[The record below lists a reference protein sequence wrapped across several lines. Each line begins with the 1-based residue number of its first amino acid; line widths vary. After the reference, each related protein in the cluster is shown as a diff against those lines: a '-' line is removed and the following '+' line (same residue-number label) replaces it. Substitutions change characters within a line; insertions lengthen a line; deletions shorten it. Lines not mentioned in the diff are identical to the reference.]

1 MNCVIFCVQYLDWIC
16 TVIVDCV
23 ISVIIGSL
31 ADVPFHKI
39 ASGLWG
45 GALRDDTIC
54 GRSWVSW
61 TIWSD
66 LVASW
71 AAERTQL
78 KVENGYHKCWWSLAC
93 CLPFLWRN
101 SSAQNVVDVFDHRFL
116 SHQEQGLWHHCFHL
130 NRKNGWFI
138 VYYTRSSIL
147 KYWPCYDTPYSVF
160 ENKFCGGRSLLD
172 PRACR
177 CCWEATQAVEK
188 RFQRTLFRV

>member
-1 MNCVIFCVQYLDWIC
+1 MNCVTFCVQHLDWIC

-116 SHQEQGLWHHCFHL
+116 SHQEQGLWHHCFQ
-130 NRKNGWFI
+130 
-138 VYYTRSSIL
+138 YYQYTRSSIVIKIL
-147 KYWPCYDTPYSVF
+147 NFIWYILLCIRKQILW
-160 ENKFCGGRSLLD
+160 NKVPVRLQSMPFAQND
-172 PRACR
+172 KFI
-177 CCWEATQAVEK
+177 VEK
-188 RFQRTLFRV
+188 RFQRTLFGV